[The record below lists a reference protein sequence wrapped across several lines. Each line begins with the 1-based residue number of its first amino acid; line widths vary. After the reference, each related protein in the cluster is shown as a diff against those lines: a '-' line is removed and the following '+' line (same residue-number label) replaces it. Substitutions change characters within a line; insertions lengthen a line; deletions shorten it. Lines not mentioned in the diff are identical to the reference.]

1 MPHQPVGVDMD
12 TDGDEGVDVGSLY
25 RGTGLIGQ
33 DRVVVIRW
41 SSILL

>member
-1 MPHQPVGVDMD
+1 MD
-12 TDGDEGVDVGSLY
+12 TDGDEGVGSLY
-25 RGTGLIGQ
+25 RGTGLIDQ

>member
-1 MPHQPVGVDMD
+1 MPHQLAGGDMD
-12 TDGDEGVDVGSLY
+12 TDGDEGVGGGSLY
-25 RGTGLIGQ
+25 RGTGLIDQ